1 MSVQQIVATFGGF
14 TVLLVL
20 LLCIMIGVLVT
31 EIEGL
36 IPGCKH
42 QTTQQ
47 SAVMIHGSIPQ
58 TVVRSTEHFWYERK
72 FPRGDCTPQGSP
84 DKSFFGLKAIDINGK
99 MRNFDE
105 FSGKV
110 LLVTNVASY

>member
-1 MSVQQIVATFGGF
+1 MASVQQIVAVFGGF

-20 LLCIMIGVLVT
+20 VLCVTLGVLLT
-31 EIEGL
+31 EIDSL
-36 IPGCKH
+36 AQ

-47 SAVMIHGSIPQ
+47 RAVMIHGKIPQ
-58 TVVRSTEHFWYERK
+58 TVARSSENFWYKRK
-72 FPRGDCTPQGSP
+72 FPRGDCSQQGLP
-84 DKSFFGLKAIDINGK
+84 EASFFSLEAIDINGK
-99 MRNFDE
+99 LRYFDE